1 MTAYT
6 KVDDQLTNFENDL
19 QDTLCKSL
27 LKNINL
33 DYWTELDELDDT
45 SISNVHNL
53 IHQIFEKI
61 TNIYSYTPVIPIL
74 INLKNIIRFSVWSTL
89 NVPVPK
95 IPAYHMHRISENAFE
110 IYLQHSYSILR
121 TEMIMV
127 NHNASVI
134 QRCWRKTQKIKSYVF
149 DNLNNC

>member
-6 KVDDQLTNFENDL
+6 HVDDQLTNFENDL
-19 QDTLCKSL
+19 QDTLSKSL

-33 DYWTELDELDDT
+33 DYWNELDELDDT

-53 IHQIFEKI
+53 IHQIFKKI
-61 TNIYSYTPVIPIL
+61 TITYSYTPVVSIL

-89 NVPVPK
+89 NIPVPK
-95 IPAYHMHRISENAFE
+95 IPEYHTQRISENAFE

-127 NHNASVI
+127 NHNATLI
-134 QRCWRKTQKIKSYVF
+134 QRCWRKTQKK
-149 DNLNNC
+149 